1 MFDIDEELKKL
12 PADPGVYMMFDKN
25 DTIIYIGKAKILK
38 NRVRQYFQNRS
49 KGAKID
55 HMVTHIARFEYIITD
70 SELEALILECNLIK
84 EHRPKY
90 NTMLTDD
97 KTYPFIKVTVSETYP
112 RVFLTRKMVKDGSK
126 YFGPYVNVTAA
137 RETLDLLHKVYLLRS
152 CRGTLPDEKRKRTC
166 LNYHIKRCSGP
177 CQAYISSEE
186 YKKNVEKVI
195 GFLSGNSSDIEREIK
210 VRMQAASYAMEYE
223 KAAEYLELLKQ
234 VQAITIKQ
242 KMTQSDADDKDI
254 IAVAMDEKDAV
265 VQIFFIRGGKL
276 IGREHYFLHIGEY
289 AETEDKLQSVLE
301 DFITQFYSGTPYL
314 PKYIMLQCQLD
325 EQELLEEWLSQK
337 RGLKVYIT
345 YPKIGM
351 KERLVELAKE
361 NAELILKKDKRKLE
375 EEEKRTIG
383 AVAELE
389 EMLGLSEVKRIEA
402 FDISNINGFEMVG
415 SMVVFENG
423 KPKKSD
429 YRKFKIKS
437 FKGQDDTRALQEVLS
452 RRFER
457 GKSEIAEGKDFSGF
471 TKFPD
476 IILMDGGKGQIHA
489 AEEVLSRLNINI
501 PICGMVKDE
510 HHRTRGIIYEELEYT
525 PSMNAFNLVTR
536 IQDEAHRFAITYH
549 RSLRGNAQVHS
560 VLDDISLIGPERRK
574 ALMREFDSIEAIKQA
589 SVEELSKISG
599 MTLNAAES
607 VFEFFHK
614 KE

>member
-210 VRMQAASYAMEYE
+210 VRMQAASDAMEYE

-389 EMLGLSEVKRIEA
+389 EMLGLYEVKRIEA